1 MSAVRPSFAVPRE
14 EKEAEA
20 ATSGSCTKSKNHP
33 ALCKQSVSSSL
44 STARPQPPN
53 PQAGFGKHLAGV
65 MGQQQDRVHRLPL
78 PGKQICWHSWRE
90 GSLVGSPRGS
100 LRPLI
105 AIHMPSPAPDS
116 FLPGQDYQ
124 VWQTSHRQ
132 GQERASRIL
141 PSADPCLQLWWGAG
155 WDCPGGTGGV
165 GVGLSE
171 PPGCVGQQSSG

>member
-90 GSLVGSPRGS
+90 GLLVGSPRGS

-141 PSADPCLQLWWGAG
+141 PSADPCPRPRRGAG

-171 PPGCVGQQSSG
+171 PDRKSVV

>member
-1 MSAVRPSFAVPRE
+1 MSAMRPSFAVPRE

-33 ALCKQSVSSSL
+33 ALCKQRVSSSL
-44 STARPQPPN
+44 STAQPQPPN

-132 GQERASRIL
+132 KIGRAH
-141 PSADPCLQLWWGAG
+141 
-155 WDCPGGTGGV
+155 V
-165 GVGLSE
+165 
-171 PPGCVGQQSSG
+171 